1 MSLASKRKKQTFYI
15 GAFQLNG
22 QIHSKHP
29 AEKLKLRRAVRKHHE
44 RAQTCLCVPCD
55 AAAAQ
60 WLTRCIRE
68 SLSEG

>member
-1 MSLASKRKKQTFYI
+1 MSVASEGAKQTFQI

-22 QIHSKHP
+22 QIHSKCP

-44 RAQTCLCVPCD
+44 PAQTCLCVPCD
-55 AAAAQ
+55 AAGAQ
-60 WLTRCIRE
+60 WLTGCIRE